1 MTSSAIWWL
10 DLPFVDLWRSVIC
23 VFGDRFSE
31 ARQCF
36 TLLGS
41 LHARRDHLK
50 NAYTATVLH
59 DLVRATFETC
69 VLPLSVNR

>member
-1 MTSSAIWWL
+1 MSPSAIGFL
-10 DLPFVDLWRSVIC
+10 YLPLVELCRAVIC

-41 LHARRDHLK
+41 LHVRRGQCRSDQLLCYH
-50 NAYTATVLH
+50 
-59 DLVRATFETC
+59 C
-69 VLPLSVNR
+69 VA